1 MIGIIHR
8 LVRIT
13 SQSFS
18 AALLPLLMVVG
29 NAVAQPTVTPN
40 YKDAD
45 IQQIIE
51 AVGEITGKNF
61 IIDPRVKAQVTMVS
75 STPMSADAF
84 YEAFL
89 SILQVYGF
97 VAVPSGGVIKILP
110 DANARQLP
118 GWEDDASGGR
128 RADDIVTQVVPV
140 TNISAAQ
147 LVPILRPLIPQYGHL
162 AAYPASNML
171 IISDRAANVDRIV
184 SIIRRIDQSSD
195 DDYEVIRLTH
205 ASAAETVRVA
215 TALQQGAV
223 PEGGGQPVTIVADDR
238 TNSILISGEKSERLR
253 LRALITHLDTPL
265 EEGGDTNVRYLRYA
279 NALDLATKL
288 QTQYSGI
295 APPAASAE
303 GGAPPSAAGGGVGG
317 STDITIWADEQTN
330 ALVITAPPKIMRNMM
345 SVIDKIDIRRA
356 QVLVEAVIVEVT
368 EKKAAELGISW
379 AAYNEGNLV
388 GLTKF
393 SGVGPGVAGLADAII
408 GDDLTGIGDIINDGV
423 NVGAGRISDSGTSFV
438 GLIQALEADSDTNI
452 VATPTLVMLD
462 NEEAQIQIGQEVP
475 FVTGSFTNTG
485 GAGGAVNPFQTIERE
500 QVGLTLK
507 LTPQIN
513 EGDAV
518 LLKIE
523 QEISSVLPIP
533 DAVDLITS
541 NRTVSTTV
549 IVEDRGT
556 LVIAGLLQDEVT
568 GTEQRV
574 PILGSIPLIG
584 ALFRSNVDSNNK
596 TNLMVFIKPTIIRDS
611 VASAYETNQKYTYIR
626 DLQLAN
632 KGRSRRLIEDF
643 ETPVIPPLPNAAVT
657 ESPIV
662 DLRELDPETGIDP
675 TDAGASVREP
685 IRELSPETNIDSS
698 RMETTTP
705 GIPVQ
710 DTNN

>member
-1 MIGIIHR
+1 MIKNFHR
-8 LVRIT
+8 LVRIA
-13 SQSFS
+13 SQPLF
-18 AALLPLLMVVG
+18 AVLFPLLLVIG
-29 NAVAQPTVTPN
+29 NAAAQPTVTPN

-97 VAVPSGGVIKILP
+97 VAVPSGGIIKILP

-118 GWEDDASGGR
+118 GWEGDAGGSR

-223 PEGGGQPVTIVADDR
+223 TEGGGQPITIVADDR
-238 TNSILISGEKSERLR
+238 TNSILISGDKSERLR

-265 EEGGDTNVRYLRYA
+265 EDGGDTNVRYLRYA

-288 QTQYSGI
+288 QTQYSGV
-295 APPAASAE
+295 APAASAE
-303 GGAPPSAAGGGVGG
+303 GGAPASATGGG
-317 STDITIWADEQTN
+317 SSEITIWADEQTN

-345 SVIDKIDIRRA
+345 GVIDKIDIRRA

-368 EKKAAELGISW
+368 ESKAAQLGISW

-393 SGVGPGVAGLADAII
+393 SGVSPGVLGLADAII
-408 GDDLTGIGDIINDGV
+408 GDDVSAIGDVINDGV

-541 NRTVSTTV
+541 NRTVATTV

-584 ALFRSNVDSNNK
+584 PLFRANKDENKK

-626 DLQLAN
+626 NLQLEN
-632 KGRSRRLIEDF
+632 QDKSRRLIEDF
-643 ETPVIPPLPNAAVT
+643 EPPVIPALPDRSVA

-662 DLRELDPETGIDP
+662 DLRELSP
-675 TDAGASVREP
+675 DASSE
-685 IRELSPETNIDSS
+685 SDNI
-698 RMETTTP
+698 ETTAP
-705 GIPVQ
+705 GIPV
-710 DTNN
+710 DGMKN

>member
-1 MIGIIHR
+1 MIAAVHR
-8 LVRIT
+8 VM
-13 SQSFS
+13 FS
-18 AALLPLLMVVG
+18 LARLSCAVLAPTLLIASSAFG
-29 NAVAQPTVTPN
+29 QPTVTPN

-118 GWEDDASGGR
+118 GWEGDASGDR

-171 IISDRAANVDRIV
+171 IISDRAANVDRIL

-195 DDYEVIRLTH
+195 EDYEVIRLTH
-205 ASAAETVRVA
+205 SSAAETVRVV

-223 PEGGGQPVTIVADDR
+223 SEGGGQPTTVVADDR
-238 TNSILISGEKSERLR
+238 TNSVLVSGDKTDRLR

-265 EEGGDTNVRYLRYA
+265 EDGGDTNVRYLRYA

-288 QTQYSGI
+288 QTQYSGLVSPGGGEGA
-295 APPAASAE
+295 AP
-303 GGAPPSAAGGGVGG
+303 AAGGSSSGG
-317 STDITIWADEQTN
+317 GTEITIWADEQTN
-330 ALVITAPPKIMRNMM
+330 ALVITAPPKIMRNIMG
-345 SVIDKIDIRRA
+345 VIDKIDIRRA
-356 QVLVEAVIVEVT
+356 QVLVEAIIVEVT
-368 EKKAAELGISW
+368 ESKAAQLGISW

-388 GLTKF
+388 GLTNF
-393 SGVGPGVAGLADAII
+393 SGVSPGVLGLASA
-408 GDDLTGIGDIINDGV
+408 IINDDPEAITGV
-423 NVGAGRISDSGTSFV
+423 INDGINVGAGRISDGGTSFV
-438 GLIQALEADSDTNI
+438 GLIQALEADADTNI

-462 NEEAQIQIGQEVP
+462 NEEAEIQIGQEVP
-475 FVTGSFTNTG
+475 FVTGSFTNTGG

-533 DAVDLITS
+533 DAVDLVTS

-556 LVIAGLLQDEVT
+556 LVIAGLLQDELK

-584 ALFRSNVDSNNK
+584 ALFRANKDENKK
-596 TNLMVFIKPTIIRDS
+596 TNLMVFIKPTILRDS

-626 DLQLAN
+626 DLQLAS
-632 KGRSRRLIEDF
+632 KEKSRRLIDDYD
-643 ETPVIPPLPNAAVT
+643 TPVVPELPNPPVEEPA
-657 ESPIV
+657 II
-662 DLRELDPETGIDP
+662 DLRELPAVQGG
-675 TDAGASVREP
+675 DA
-685 IRELSPETNIDSS
+685 DSLES
-698 RMETTTP
+698 NSLE
-705 GIPVQ
+705 IPVEG
-710 DTNN
+710 NEN

>member
-1 MIGIIHR
+1 MIESIQR
-8 LVRIT
+8 LVRI
-13 SQSFS
+13 
-18 AALLPLLMVVG
+18 AARPLWAGLLPLLLVVG
-29 NAVAQPTVTPN
+29 SAVAQPTVTPN

-118 GWEDDASGGR
+118 GWEGDDGVSR

-223 PEGGGQPVTIVADDR
+223 TEGGGQPITIVADDR
-238 TNSILISGEKSERLR
+238 TNSILISGDKTERLR
-253 LRALITHLDTPL
+253 LRALVTHLDTPD

-295 APPAASAE
+295 APAASAE
-303 GGAPPSAAGGGVGG
+303 GGAPSAAPGAGGGG
-317 STDITIWADEQTN
+317 SSEITIWADEQTN

-345 SVIDKIDIRRA
+345 GVIDKIDIRRA

-368 EKKAAELGISW
+368 ESKAAELGISW

-393 SGVGPGVAGLADAII
+393 SGVSPGVLGLADAII
-408 GDDLTGIGDIINDGV
+408 GDDIGAIGDVINDGV
-423 NVGAGRISDSGTSFV
+423 NVGAGRLSDSGTSFV

-541 NRTVSTTV
+541 NRTVATTV
-549 IVEDRGT
+549 IVQDRGT

-574 PILGSIPLIG
+574 PVLGSIPLIG
-584 ALFRSNVDSNNK
+584 ALFRSNKDENKK

-626 DLQLAN
+626 NLQLEN
-632 KGRSRRLIEDF
+632 QDKSRRLIEDS
-643 ETPVIPPLPNAAVT
+643 EPPVIPPLPNQSVT
-657 ESPIV
+657 ETPIV
-662 DLRELDPETGIDP
+662 DLRELPLETG
-675 TDAGASVREP
+675 S
-685 IRELSPETNIDSS
+685 DSG
-698 RMETTTP
+698 TVDTIPP

-710 DTNN
+710 DMNN